1 MSNYA
6 AIHKRIKNLSIAIE
20 RRNRRRKPLQLSMI
34 VIYDPDT
41 RQPLPGYEASAANAP
56 IWLPDNKRGGTWL
69 PKKVYLL
76 EPGETL
82 EDGIDP

>member
-1 MSNYA
+1 MSQYA
-6 AIHKRIKNLSIAIE
+6 AFRKRIENLSIAIE
-20 RRNRRRKPLQLSMI
+20 RRNQRRKPMQPSMI

-41 RQPLPGYEASAANAP
+41 RQPLPSYETSADTARV
-56 IWLPDNKRGGTWL
+56 WLPDNKRGGTWL

>member
-6 AIHKRIKNLSIAIE
+6 AFHKRIENLSIAIE
-20 RRNRRRKPLQLSMI
+20 QRNRRRKPLHLSMI
-34 VIYDPDT
+34 VIYDSDT
-41 RQPLPGYEASAANAP
+41 GLPLPGYESLENARVR
-56 IWLPDNKRGGTWL
+56 IPDNKRDGTWL

-76 EPGETL
+76 APGETL

>member
-6 AIHKRIKNLSIAIE
+6 TFRKRIETLSIAIE
-20 RRNRRRKPLQLSMI
+20 QRNQRRKPLQLSMI

-41 RQPLPGYEASAANAP
+41 RMPLPGSEASADTARV
-56 IWLPDNKRGGTWL
+56 WLPDNKRGGTWL
-69 PKKVYLL
+69 PKKAYLL

>member
-6 AIHKRIKNLSIAIE
+6 AFRKRIENLSIAIE
-20 RRNRRRKPLQLSMI
+20 RRNLKRKPLQLSMI

-41 RQPLPGYEASAANAP
+41 GQPLPGYELSAATARVR
-56 IWLPDNKRGGTWL
+56 LPDNKRGGTWL